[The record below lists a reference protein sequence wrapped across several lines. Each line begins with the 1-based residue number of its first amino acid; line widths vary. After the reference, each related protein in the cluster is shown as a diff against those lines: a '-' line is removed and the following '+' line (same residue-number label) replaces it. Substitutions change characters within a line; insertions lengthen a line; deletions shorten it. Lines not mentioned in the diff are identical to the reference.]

1 MEKIALSEA
10 KCTVLR
16 LPQIIGQGMG
26 KYSLVTYFK
35 RSILSKSPIEIWDSP
50 LRYPINSN
58 DLCYIFENI
67 LYKKNKRIVD
77 IRPLYGLTPKQ
88 ILNLIDPKFHLYS
101 EVKKD
106 LKKVQDN
113 KITYAYK
120 SIKKLSQKNYCNS
133 VIKLC

>member
-1 MEKIALSEA
+1 
-10 KCTVLR
+10 
-16 LPQIIGQGMG
+16 
-26 KYSLVTYFK
+26 
-35 RSILSKSPIEIWDSP
+35 
-50 LRYPINSN
+50 
-58 DLCYIFENI
+58 
-67 LYKKNKRIVD
+67 VD
-77 IRPLYGLTPKQ
+77 IRPLYGFTPKQ